1 MERSKLKGE
10 NNKGQEKDKE
20 DGEIITERKNKE
32 MPNFEIT
39 KLCNPKA
46 ARRWTTRC

>member
-1 MERSKLKGE
+1 MLKGE

-20 DGEIITERKNKE
+20 DGEIITKRKNKE

-39 KLCNPKA
+39 KLCDTKV
-46 ARRWTTRC
+46 ARHWTMRC